1 MDLDLSPDITESFR
15 IFQARVMQQY
25 EGLASEFGFTVMDAT
40 RNVHD
45 QQQEV
50 RRIIGAGVDLSHY
63 RTRVPR

>member
-1 MDLDLSPDITESFR
+1 
-15 IFQARVMQQY
+15 
-25 EGLASEFGFTVMDAT
+25 MDAT

-50 RRIIGAGVDLSHY
+50 RRIIGEGVDLSHY